1 MLLHVFFVPSHHT
14 GRMRHSLS
22 RDFSYP
28 CQGKRAYKIF
38 EKCLNQICYFC
49 GWKRR
54 MHEWYF
60 WFGCGCYL
68 VPLHVQ
74 SYHVQAY
81 DGFHRHFA
89 LVYHTDFYDEFH
101 LHFDLVYPTDHTV
114 ATHGRVFNFYHE
126 LVLGAVVTVL
136 LRFDA
141 GRDFA
146 DHSTRHKFLCSM
158 RMVGSP
164 TDIPSAPCFHLQR
177 EHIEGG
183 HYTTARFPAFRIHK
197 NRQ

>member
-1 MLLHVFFVPSHHT
+1 MIVSVVVENDRITDKIISRGTESLLSLDWSTISTMNLCNMSPCATTRFFVPSHHT

-28 CQGKRAYKIF
+28 CQCKRAYKIF

-49 GWKRR
+49 GWKQR

-60 WFGCGCYL
+60 LFGCGCYL

-89 LVYHTDFYDEFH
+89 LVYHTDLYDEFH
-101 LHFDLVYPTDHTV
+101 LHFDLVYLTDHTV
-114 ATHGRVFNFYHE
+114 ATHGLLYNFYH
-126 LVLGAVVTVL
+126 
-136 LRFDA
+136 
-141 GRDFA
+141 
-146 DHSTRHKFLCSM
+146 
-158 RMVGSP
+158 
-164 TDIPSAPCFHLQR
+164 
-177 EHIEGG
+177 
-183 HYTTARFPAFRIHK
+183 
-197 NRQ
+197 